1 MTQRRKNRVDRES
14 TLLANA
20 AQDLPCCLCFVII
33 HELNAHARIYTFHHV
48 SLRNAL
54 KLPLSIPLIL
64 WRKSG
69 SRVASICLPS
79 LSFFPCRV
87 CFPYFYLSHRPFVW
101 KRWFPGFPLNR
112 KTEFIINTLI
122 SARMK
127 REGGKLNNL
136 IQHFCAS
143 EDDLEF
149 RTWGK

>member
-1 MTQRRKNRVDRES
+1 MNYIQYFSPAILNSQSFLRCFQDKQINISFLIFSLTQRRKNRVDRES

-33 HELNAHARIYTFHHV
+33 HELNAHARIYTFHHA

-79 LSFFPCRV
+79 LS
-87 CFPYFYLSHRPFVW
+87 LSLSSLPAYVFH
-101 KRWFPGFPLNR
+101 
-112 KTEFIINTLI
+112 TSI
-122 SARMK
+122 SRIVPSCGNVDS
-127 REGGKLNNL
+127 RD
-136 IQHFCAS
+136 S
-143 EDDLEF
+143 
-149 RTWGK
+149 R